1 MTKWEYLVLTCDNIP
16 SVFWINGDRP
26 KKIEHDTVTLFGG
39 GGRELQEPYL
49 FEYLREAGKM
59 GWEVCGLSPING
71 SNGASQS
78 IFVILKRPFEE

>member
-49 FEYLREAGKM
+49 YEYLREAGKWAGKYADCHRSM
-59 GWEVCGLSPING
+59 DPMVHHNRFSL
-71 SNGASQS
+71 
-78 IFVILKRPFEE
+78 F